1 MSEHDTPET
10 PASDQPAQIPVNPL
24 NDVPEA
30 EGSLDEQ
37 PVVTETPIADHPA
50 AVKAESKDGEAVKDR
65 PELYVGF
72 DLPTGANPHV
82 AECKP
87 ALFEMPKDTKD
98 EYHISF
104 IPINL
109 DQYNSFVEAFPSINL
124 NLGPSQQEWAE
135 ELDAGSNILNFSNF
149 MNTGI
154 SRGGTVW
161 GNRVPHGT
169 SSLGIMRPAPRK
181 EAAGTAVAGEMAT
194 LAVRQSLGL
203 GVPSTIPLWHS
214 GFWISIKAPS
224 TSARVDLQQRLD
236 AEKIT
241 LGRKGQGFTFAND
254 SVYLKSYLME
264 FALAHV
270 TSANVHYQNPQEL
283 RDLILSSDINT
294 ITWGVLTA
302 LYPHGYPFHQ
312 PCVND
317 PTRCNHVV
325 KEMLDLYKIHF
336 VDYQKLTEAQLQHM
350 SQRLERMDKAKL
362 ENYRAQ
368 HYYVKE
374 GTIELKS
381 EHGTIFRAQLKV
393 PTVAEYMLS
402 GMTWIE
408 GITADVQRAFGS
420 DVTGEQRNR
429 YIEDRGTATSMATYA
444 HWVKEIGLDS
454 GAIIVDPATI
464 QQTLAEISH
473 DIELRTAFLQA
484 VQDYAEKCSIT
495 VEALPK
501 FDCPA
506 CGRKPS
512 EDELKHPYLAPI
524 NIESLFFTMQGQHIR
539 KVLSR

>member
-10 PASDQPAQIPVNPL
+10 PSAEATPTPPINPMS
-24 NDVPEA
+24 DVPEEVGSLNDEPTVAESPIEDHAPAHKA
-30 EGSLDEQ
+30 EGKDDE
-37 PVVTETPIADHPA
+37 VIR
-50 AVKAESKDGEAVKDR
+50 DR

-72 DLPTGANPHV
+72 ELPQGPNPHV
-82 AECKP
+82 AENKP
-87 ALFEMPKDTKD
+87 TFFPMPPGTDDT
-98 EYHISF
+98 YHVSF
-104 IPINL
+104 IPVNL
-109 DQYNSFVEAFPSINL
+109 QQYNSFIDAFPSINL
-124 NLGPSQQEWAE
+124 NLGPTQQEWAE
-135 ELDAGSNILNFSNF
+135 EIDAGSNILNFSNF
-149 MNTGI
+149 MNKGI
-154 SRGGTVW
+154 EREGTVW
-161 GNRVPHGT
+161 APRAPYGV
-169 SSLGIMRPAPRK
+169 SSLGIMRPAARK
-181 EAAGTAVAGEMAT
+181 DAPGTVVSGEVAA
-194 LAVRQSLGL
+194 LQVRQSLGL
-203 GVPSTIPLWHS
+203 GVPSTLPLWHS

-224 TSARVDLQQRLD
+224 SAARVDLQQRLD
-236 AEKIT
+236 AEKVS

-270 TSANVHYQNPQEL
+270 TSANVHYQNSQEL
-283 RDLILSSDINT
+283 RDLILSNDINT
-294 ITWGVLTA
+294 VIWGVLTA

-312 PCVND
+312 PCMND

-325 KEMLDLYKIHF
+325 KDMLDLYKIHY
-336 VDYQKLTEAQLQHM
+336 VDYQRLTDAQLQHM
-350 SQRLERMDKAKL
+350 SQRLERMDQAKL
-362 ENYRAQ
+362 DAYRAQ

-374 GTIELKS
+374 GTVKLQG
-381 EHGTIFRAQLKV
+381 EHGTFSAQLKI
-393 PTVAEYMLS
+393 PTVSEYMLS

-420 DVTGEQRNR
+420 DITGEQRNR

-444 HWVKEIGLDS
+444 HWVKEIGLES
-454 GAIIVDPATI
+454 GAIINDPATI
-464 QQTLAEISH
+464 QQTLGDISH
-473 DIELRTAFLQA
+473 DGVLRSAFLQA

-506 CGRKPS
+506 CGRKPT